1 MQRRMLIRLSAEQM
15 PRFTQTVGHNVSIR
29 KETRVPGLGMSCTWE
44 RREEHG
50 QEAEEDIG

>member
-15 PRFTQTVGHNVSIR
+15 PRFTQTVGQIVSI
-29 KETRVPGLGMSCTWE
+29 ETEMWVPGWGMSSTWE